1 MNATPPDTG
10 DKGAAPAASDLHI
23 GDECATLQAVIGFA
37 PGDELDRM
45 IPRHIEPA
53 IEAPGGGLRANPDYL
68 LFDDLV
74 LLDTLKAEHCGLFD
88 VIQAVVGPRHC
99 HDLRRMLQRI
109 LLKADVRQHIVQG
122 VAQLERQF
130 CGRDLAD
137 GDRDL
142 LLELPPDLAAEA
154 LLSGYDPESGL
165 QLLAWPMPN
174 WLFTRDCF
182 AVVGE
187 SVILGR
193 PRHPARQRDGL
204 LARAIVRH
212 HRVLCDADHIDV
224 AALLPP
230 GADAWVEGGDVLVV
244 GADIALIG
252 IGIRTSAAA
261 AAALAGALRERGF
274 AHVLGVHLPRTRAA
288 MHLDTLFT
296 LIDHD
301 ACLLYAAAFSEASEP
316 AERVEVVALDGTGRA
331 LGCDLSAILG
341 RLGKPL
347 QIVACGDGD
356 RIVAAREQWTDGA
369 NAFCLGP
376 GRIILYARNQGTL
389 RALNRAGF
397 EILTP
402 AEFIRNAPL
411 LMAGQRRF
419 VVAVS
424 GFELS
429 RGRGGPRCLTLPVR
443 RAR

>member
-1 MNATPPDTG
+1 MSDPPTESGDGTP
-10 DKGAAPAASDLHI
+10 APAASELYI
-23 GDECATLQAVIGFA
+23 SDECAALEAVIGFA

-45 IPRHIEPA
+45 TPRHIEPA
-53 IEAPGGGLRANPDYL
+53 IEAPEGGLQVNPDYL

-74 LLDTLKAEHCGLFD
+74 LLDTLKAEHAGLFD

-109 LLKADVRQHIVQG
+109 LLQPAVCQHIVAG
-122 VAQLERQF
+122 VAEQEQRL
-130 CGRDLAD
+130 CGRTLAQR
-137 GDRDL
+137 DRDL
-142 LLELPPDLAAEA
+142 LTGLPPDLAAEA
-154 LLSGYDPESGL
+154 LLSGCDPESGR

-174 WLFTRDCF
+174 WLFARDCF
-182 AVVGE
+182 ALAGQ
-187 SVILGR
+187 SVILGH

-212 HRVLCDADHIDV
+212 HRVLRDADHIDV
-224 AALLPP
+224 AQLLPP
-230 GADAWVEGGDVLVV
+230 GADAWLEGGDVLIVSKE
-244 GADIALIG
+244 IALIG
-252 IGIRTSAAA
+252 IGIRTSASA
-261 AAALAGALRERGF
+261 AAALAGALRQRGF
-274 AHVLGVHLPRTRAA
+274 SHVLGVHLPRTRAA

-296 LIDHD
+296 LIDED
-301 ACLLYAAAFSEASEP
+301 ACLLYAAAFSADSP
-316 AERVEVVALDGTGRA
+316 AEERVEVVALDGSDRA
-331 LGCDLSAILG
+331 LGCDLPAILG
-341 RLGKPL
+341 RLGRPL
-347 QIVACGDGD
+347 RAVACGDGD
-356 RIVAAREQWTDGA
+356 PVLAAREQWTDGA

-376 GRIILYARNQGTL
+376 GRILLYARNKGTL

-397 EILTP
+397 EILHP

-411 LMAGQRRF
+411 LMAGKRRF